1 MAQLKVAKEVAAQ
14 EFSRMCAANRID
26 DDESALDKEEL
37 KEWRDAR
44 ALIERD
50 ICRGKLAIDTEGRP
64 VWTTEEG
71 KALTFNRATAATFMA
86 LETYGKGKDVSNT
99 VAAMADMTGT
109 GKGELSK
116 LMATDFH
123 GCNRLAQLFLAPR

>member
-1 MAQLKVAKEVAAQ
+1 MNQPKVAAEVAAA

-26 DDESALDKEEL
+26 EDETVFNKDEL
-37 KEWRDAR
+37 AEWREAR
-44 ALIERD
+44 GAIIRD
-50 ICRGKLAIDTEGRP
+50 ICRGKLMIDPEGRP

-71 KALTFNRATAATFMA
+71 KALTFNRATAATFIA
-86 LETYGKGKDVSNT
+86 LETHGKGKDVSNT
-99 VAAMADMTGT
+99 LAALGEMTGA